1 MLGIAGQGRKARR
14 RGSQWPVNQHQITRK
29 LTAIL
34 AADVAGYSRL
44 MGADEEGTLHRLAEI
59 RRTLFDP
66 RVAEHHGRIFKTT
79 GDGLLVE
86 FSSVVD
92 AVRCAVEIQRA
103 MKVLNAGEP
112 DTRRMD
118 FRIGINLGD
127 VMAVEDDIYGD
138 GVNVASRIE
147 GLAPPGG
154 ICVAKN
160 VVDQVQDKLDL
171 VFEDMGEKHV
181 KNIARP
187 IRVMRIRL
195 EEDGRGPAAKPDLK
209 PARRRFPRLRLR
221 PAWLISLLALLLALG
236 AGYEV
241 WRFVL
246 RPAPPA
252 LMAGGPSVVVL
263 PFADLTGDTQQASM
277 AEGVTEDI
285 VSQLAQVGGLYVASR
300 NAMARHSPGADLI
313 RIGHDLGVRYVV
325 NGTVRSIG
333 GQIRVT
339 VQLVE
344 VQSGEDIWGK
354 RYDLTGDILK
364 AEDDVTQDITTQLI
378 VQIRYHDLQLAK
390 VTPVDELD
398 PYGFYLLGKEALYRH
413 DLRGVEIARQMFN
426 DALAR
431 SPTYAP
437 ALAGKALIALREFKL
452 GRSGVPQ
459 NVALD
464 RMFTMAQNALKLTP
478 NISDATQVVANV
490 YLYRR
495 QYDQAIDLLNKTII
509 ASADD
514 VGLHQAL
521 GDVYIFAGQSSEGIA
536 ELDSLVSLDPF
547 IDEGIYA
554 IYGRGY
560 ILENLDAKAIQNVEL
575 CMTRAPEFRPCFFA
589 ATVAYAQAGQLPDA
603 KKALA
608 AGEALSP
615 GLTLAQLPDI
625 LPFKRPQDLQRF
637 ESGFVAAGLK

>member
-1 MLGIAGQGRKARR
+1 MLGIAGKGHGACR
-14 RGSQWPVNQHQITRK
+14 RGSLWPVNQHQITRK

-34 AADVAGYSRL
+34 AADVTGYSRL
-44 MGADEEGTLHRLAEI
+44 MGADEEGTLRRLAEI

-66 RVAEHHGRIFKTT
+66 KVAAHHGRIFKTT

-103 MKVLNAGEP
+103 MMALNAGAP
-112 DTRRMD
+112 DAHRMD

-154 ICVAKN
+154 ICLSKI

-171 VFEDMGEKHV
+171 AFEDMGERQV

-187 IRVMRIRL
+187 IRVMRVRL
-195 EEDGRGPAAKPDLK
+195 EEGGTATGPARL
-209 PARRRFPRLRLR
+209 RRRLPRPGLRG
-221 PAWLISLLALLLALG
+221 AWLISLLALLLALG
-236 AGYEV
+236 AAYEI
-241 WRFVL
+241 WKFTH
-246 RPAPPA
+246 RPASPP
-252 LMAGGPSVVVL
+252 LMPGGPSVVVL
-263 PFADLTGDTQQASM
+263 PFADLTGDAQQASL

-300 NAMARHSPGADLI
+300 NAMTRRTAGANI
-313 RIGHDLGVRYVV
+313 VKIGNDLGVRYVV
-325 NGTVRSIG
+325 SGSVRSIG
-333 GQIRVT
+333 GQIRIA

-344 VQSGEDIWGK
+344 VSSDEDIWGK
-354 RYDLTGDILK
+354 RYDLTGNILK
-364 AEDDVTQDITTQLI
+364 AEDDVTQDVTTQLI
-378 VQIRYHDLQLAK
+378 VQMRYRDLQLAK
-390 VTPVDELD
+390 RTSLD
-398 PYGFYLLGKEALYRH
+398 ALDSYGFYLLGKEALYRH
-413 DLRGVEIARQMFN
+413 DFRGVEIARQMF
-426 DALAR
+426 DAALR
-431 SPTYAP
+431 KNPSYAP

-452 GRSGVPQ
+452 GRTDAPR

-464 RMFTMAQNALKLTP
+464 RMFTLAQSALKVTP
-478 NISDATQVVANV
+478 DIADATQVVANV
-490 YLYRR
+490 YLYRH
-495 QYDQAIDLLNKTII
+495 QYDQAIELLNKTII

-521 GDVYIFAGQSSEGIA
+521 GDVYIFAGDSPRGIA
-536 ELDSLVSLDPF
+536 ELDGLVSLDPF

-560 ILENLDAKAIQNVEL
+560 ILENLDSKAVQNVEL

-589 ATVAYAQAGQLPDA
+589 GTVAYAQAGQLPEA
-603 KKALA
+603 RQALA
-608 AGEALSP
+608 TGKQLSP
-615 GLTLAQLPDI
+615 GLTLTDLPGI

-637 ESGFVAAGLK
+637 VSAFAAAGLK